1 MVSFE
6 NTIQIAKQV
15 FQSWSD
21 YSTLR
26 EVTVI
31 RDVFGHL
38 AFLLSTNTPAE
49 PNIAGI
55 KSALQS
61 SLGPY
66 FSGRIMWCEG
76 KHNNLETYT
85 IQEIDRLRQF
95 DAAINGCNWYHVER
109 VIAKKAWL
117 DRNESVDPIWSYTDA
132 CTGTKPKVVTFYSFK
147 GGMGR
152 TTALAAT
159 ALILAQQGKCVLAID
174 TDVEAPGLSTIFF
187 DDHVIQKGTVDFLVE
202 NQADQAYTPNMQEYL
217 LSVNDPALTANMDG
231 QIYIIPA
238 GKMENLYLSKLA
250 RIDYQDTVP
259 DGMRNSLIK
268 LIQSATDFI
277 ASSGTLVDYIL
288 LDARAG
294 FHDMGGVITAQIPH
308 GIVLLGRNNAQSWN
322 GLKEVISLA
331 ATSQTD
337 ILPIALVDSICSS
350 SSGNTQQ
357 KELFKSQAY
366 SLCCDLYYSESEP
379 SVEAEG
385 EAHTP
390 IYISYQPHL
399 NDGVCLYSDG
409 STLQN
414 ESLDTAKNILCG
426 TDYQAIVE
434 RIYTWFGD
442 SPKEG
447 DEQHD
452 S

>member
-21 YSTLR
+21 YSALR

-38 AFLLSTNTPAE
+38 AFLLSTTTSTKPDIADVTPT
-49 PNIAGI
+49 
-55 KSALQS
+55 LQA

-66 FSGRIMWCEG
+66 FSGRIMWREG
-76 KHNNLETYT
+76 EHNNLERYT
-85 IQEIDRLRQF
+85 IQEIDRLRHP
-95 DAAINGCNWYHVER
+95 DTVINGCTWYYVER

-117 DRNESVDPIWSYTDA
+117 DRNESVNPIWAYTDA
-132 CTGTKPKVVTFYSFK
+132 YAGRKPKVVTFYSFK

-174 TDVEAPGLSTIFF
+174 TDIEAPGLSTIFF

-202 NQADQAYTPNMQEYL
+202 NQADQAYTPNMREYL
-217 LSVNDPALTANMDG
+217 LYVDDPALTANMDG
-231 QIYIIPA
+231 QIYIVPA

-259 DGMRNSLIK
+259 DGMRRSLVK
-268 LIQSATDFI
+268 LIQSASNFI
-277 ASSGTLVDYIL
+277 ESSGTPVDYIL

-308 GIVLLGRNNAQSWN
+308 GIVLLGRNNPQSWN
-322 GLKEVISLA
+322 GMREVISLA
-331 ATSQTD
+331 ATAQTEL
-337 ILPIALVDSICSS
+337 LPIALVDSMCSN

-379 SVEAEG
+379 SIDAED

-390 IYISYQPHL
+390 IYISYQPDL

-434 RIYTWFGD
+434 RIRTWFGD